1 MFSGIVNP
9 KVFGSL
15 KFIFIGIVFGII
27 MTKAEVISW
36 YRIQEMFLFENFH
49 MYGVIGTAVVLG
61 LISVQLIKR
70 FKAKDIDG
78 KEIKLLP
85 KVFSIPRYLFGG
97 TIFGLGWAMTGAC
110 PGPMYTLV
118 GHGYWSML
126 IVIGAA
132 LVGTLTYGLIRK
144 NLPH

>member
-1 MFSGIVNP
+1 MFTLFIKAS
-9 KVFGSL
+9 
-15 KFIFIGIVFGII
+15 KFILIGILFGII

-49 MYGVIGTAVVLG
+49 MYGVIGTAVFLG

-78 KEIKLLP
+78 NEIKFEP

-126 IVIGAA
+126 IVIAAA
-132 LVGTLTYGLIRK
+132 LFGTFVYGIIRK
-144 NLPH
+144 KLPH

>member
-78 KEIKLLP
+78 KEIKLLL

>member
-1 MFSGIVNP
+1 
-9 KVFGSL
+9 
-15 KFIFIGIVFGII
+15 

-36 YRIQEMFLFENFH
+36 YRIQEMLLFENFH
-49 MYGVIGTAVVLG
+49 MYCIIGTAVFLG

-78 KEIKLLP
+78 NEIKFEH

-110 PGPMYTLV
+110 PGPLYTLV
-118 GHGYWSML
+118 GHEYWSIL
-126 IVIGAA
+126 KVIAAA
-132 LVGTLTYGLIRK
+132 LFGTFVYGIIRK
-144 NLPH
+144 KLPHLVNKLSRINYLNKV